1 MWLRKTWSLLGRKL
15 HYSLMSVNTH
25 LYNFSRKPLT
35 LDGSVE
41 LPIMINEGYITRTIM
56 INFLVID

>member
-1 MWLRKTWSLLGRKL
+1 MVKEDLVFTG
-15 HYSLMSVNTH
+15 YLMLVNTH

-41 LPIMINEGYITRTIM
+41 LPIMMNEGYITRTIM